1 MRRSLATLLVATGVM
16 LGGSGIAVAKP
27 HHPPPP
33 PPPPPPA
40 FNWTG
45 WYVGANL
52 GYSWGSAKTSYSSP
66 AFGGFGWPGSLL
78 DGQKPNGV
86 IGGLQVGYNWQANN
100 MWVYG
105 LETDFQGSAERG
117 TANFGA
123 NYFFDFPAGFSALNA
138 SVTTKILWFGTV
150 RARAGYL
157 ITPDTLVYATG
168 GLAYG
173 GIKSAGTLTDTNIPS
188 TWSFGGTTTAVG
200 WTVGGGVEGA
210 VANTSAWTWK
220 VEYLYVDYGT
230 VNFSGAGDVTFP
242 TYTWSA
248 RVTDNIVRGGFN
260 YKFSGP

>member
-1 MRRSLATLLVATGVM
+1 MRRSLATLLVATGLM
-16 LGGSGIAVAKP
+16 LGGSAVAVAKP
-27 HHPPPP
+27 HHPP

-45 WYVGANL
+45 WYVGANV
-52 GYSWGSAKTSYSSP
+52 GYSWGSAKTNYSSP
-66 AFGGFGWPGSLL
+66 AFGGFGLPGSLL

-86 IGGLQVGYNWQANN
+86 IGGLQAGYNWQANN

-105 LETDFQGSAERG
+105 LETDFQGSAESG
-117 TANFGA
+117 TGNFGA
-123 NYFFDFPAGFSALNA
+123 NYFFDFPVGFSALNA

-157 ITPDTLVYATG
+157 ITPDTLLYATG

-173 GIKSAGTLTDTNIPS
+173 GIKSAGNFTDTHIPAS
-188 TWSFGGTTTAVG
+188 WSFGGTTTAVG
-200 WTVGGGVEGA
+200 WTVGGGIEGA
-210 VANTSAWTWK
+210 VPNMSAWTWR

-230 VNFSGAGDVTFP
+230 INFSGATGDPTFP

-248 RVTDNIVRGGFN
+248 RVTDNIVRAGFN
-260 YKFSGP
+260 YKFSSP